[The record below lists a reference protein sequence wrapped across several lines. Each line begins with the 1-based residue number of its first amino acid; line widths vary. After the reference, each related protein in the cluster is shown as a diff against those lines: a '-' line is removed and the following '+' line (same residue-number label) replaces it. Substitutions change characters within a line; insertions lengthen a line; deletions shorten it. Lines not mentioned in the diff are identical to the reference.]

1 MCSATSKGEA
11 RQLDNV
17 ASTFQSWVGRI
28 SSVLS
33 IVAAVLGLGVWI
45 FSSFI
50 QTQRSDVIS
59 KELTIRNDQVIKFI
73 AEYQSKFND
82 VISRISALE
91 QHISSIS
98 NIPKEDTLYIEMQK
112 VSTSV
117 SDLNSRES
125 KIESIILESPA
136 KALEMPLLRRDLDN
150 VKEAQ
155 QAAVVSLKESVDRV
169 YDLNKWLLG
178 AMAVSVVTLAA
189 GNLLK
194 PKETKP

>member
-91 QHISSIS
+91 QQYHQFPIYRKKILFIS
-98 NIPKEDTLYIEMQK
+98 KCKKY
-112 VSTSV
+112 
-117 SDLNSRES
+117 
-125 KIESIILESPA
+125 
-136 KALEMPLLRRDLDN
+136 LLL
-150 VKEAQ
+150 
-155 QAAVVSLKESVDRV
+155 
-169 YDLNKWLLG
+169 
-178 AMAVSVVTLAA
+178 
-189 GNLLK
+189 
-194 PKETKP
+194 

>member
-1 MCSATSKGEA
+1 M
-11 RQLDNV
+11 DNV

-91 QHISSIS
+91 QQYHQFSIYRKKILFIS
-98 NIPKEDTLYIEMQK
+98 KCKKY
-112 VSTSV
+112 
-117 SDLNSRES
+117 
-125 KIESIILESPA
+125 
-136 KALEMPLLRRDLDN
+136 LLL
-150 VKEAQ
+150 
-155 QAAVVSLKESVDRV
+155 
-169 YDLNKWLLG
+169 
-178 AMAVSVVTLAA
+178 
-189 GNLLK
+189 
-194 PKETKP
+194 